1 MESDS
6 LMSGAV
12 VKVSPHAWFA
22 LEIQQ
27 MMHGFGDVRKP
38 LHETAVL
45 IEEITH
51 QHIQSAVLKV
61 ADVAAMR
68 NARSISLE
76 DFLFLLRKD
85 KVKLRRLIRYMSLKD
100 LKMTKTEDEDSEAT
114 GVELKGH
121 PRKRKKICQD
131 FLSTIDHTGELSSL
145 CDDDSIDDIKHERAL
160 RAELQ
165 TRSMDSQQYKEFCEA
180 RQTSFSRKYRSQK
193 FKDWVLTG
201 LNLDVKP
208 NVAAMEVFSYL
219 TYETVA
225 QIIDLSLIVR
235 RDSEKEMNNP
245 ISAAISHC
253 ISNHDA
259 MDSQNLSSISAALTA
274 AAAAAATSHVKKE
287 PVTPTSPTTD
297 CAETITQTS
306 ANFKSKFKKRKKIE
320 GSSRP
325 LELGSIALQPADVWE
340 AVRRYSQ
347 FIDLFSS
354 FSKHSTSSPRNIVL
368 SM

>member
-180 RQTSFSRKYRSQK
+180 RQTSFR
-193 FKDWVLTG
+193 